1 MIVTELEKAKELL
14 YGKDGLGVTNFKL
27 FPGSS
32 RDVTVEQIAG
42 QINASLSDLMDDN
55 GEAELVG

>member
-1 MIVTELEKAKELL
+1 MTELEKAKELL